1 MLYLL
6 DTNVIAIYLNQRSLL
21 LRQRLERISPAE
33 IAVCSV
39 VKLEL
44 FYGALRSGNPTH
56 NTREFERVAELKI
69 EDWEI

>member
-21 LRQRLERISPAE
+21 LRERLERISPAE
-33 IAVCSV
+33 
-39 VKLEL
+39 
-44 FYGALRSGNPTH
+44 
-56 NTREFERVAELKI
+56 REFERVAELKI